1 MSAKPQCFTFFCQS
15 CQEEHV
21 QPRPDNM
28 APATI
33 LPISCGND
41 YPAWP
46 SAVVA
51 IDGSRY
57 MSAMA
62 AVAAVAGVHKTFFD
76 GDTILL
82 PETETATITMLCE
95 QFGGSV
101 VYGQAQ
107 EYEFATKASKAGVP
121 MKLLKLGQAVFVSTG
136 VNADEMVRAA
146 LEQPSATLLAWEA
159 LYRASIFLH

>member
-1 MSAKPQCFTFFCQS
+1 MSSKPQCFTYFCQS

-21 QPRPDNM
+21 QPLPDNM
-28 APATI
+28 SAQTV
-33 LPISCGND
+33 LPKSCGND
-41 YPAWP
+41 YPVWP

-57 MSAMA
+57 MAALA
-62 AVAAVAGVHKTFFD
+62 AVDDGVRKTFFD

-82 PETETATITMLCE
+82 PETETATIAMLCE

-121 MKLLKLGQAVFVSTG
+121 MKLLKLGQSVHDVTG
-136 VNADEMVRAA
+136 QTADEMVLAA
-146 LEQPSATLLAWEA
+146 LEHPSATLLAWES
-159 LYRASIFLH
+159 LYRSSMLMH

>member
-1 MSAKPQCFTFFCQS
+1 MSAKPQCFTYFCQS
-15 CQEEHV
+15 CQEEHAH
-21 QPRPDNM
+21 PRPESM
-28 APATI
+28 VPATV
-33 LPISCGND
+33 LPKSCGND

-51 IDGSRY
+51 IEGSRY
-57 MSAMA
+57 MAAMT
-62 AVAAVAGVHKTFFD
+62 AVAGVHKTFFD

-82 PETETATITMLCE
+82 PEAETATITMLCE

-121 MKLLKLGQAVFVSTG
+121 MKLLKLGQAVHDATG
-136 VNADEMVRAA
+136 QTADQMVNAA
-146 LEQPSATLLAWEA
+146 LEQPSATLLAWQS
-159 LYRASIFLH
+159 LYRSSMFMH